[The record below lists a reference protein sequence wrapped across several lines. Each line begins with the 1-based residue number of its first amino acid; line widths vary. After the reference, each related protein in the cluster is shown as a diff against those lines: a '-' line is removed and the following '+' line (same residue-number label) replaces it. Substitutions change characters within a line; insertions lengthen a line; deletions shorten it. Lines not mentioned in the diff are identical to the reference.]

1 MFIYCICTQYLVGA
15 PFALITASIQRGV
28 GGDQFVHC
36 WGGMEAQVSLT
47 VAFISSA
54 LLGLVSLIF
63 LLTIP
68 IDSLWGSGQ
77 ASLLANQAQ

>member
-1 MFIYCICTQYLVGA
+1 MY
-15 PFALITASIQRGV
+15 SILGRGSFCFNNCLNSAWH
-28 GGDQFVHC
+28 GGDQLCGTAEVV
-36 WGGMEAQVSLT
+36 MEAQVSLT
-47 VAFISSA
+47 VAFSSSA

-63 LLTIP
+63 